1 MHAPLMDQA
10 PQGAALMERYY
21 RQGYWRKDTLW
32 DTLSQVA
39 QARPDA
45 IAFIDGERQLTY
57 GALLA
62 EARRFAGALCT
73 RGIERGEAVI
83 IHGRNALETVIAM
96 AGCWRQD
103 YVAIPVPPMFSSA
116 QLGAIAANS
125 GARVLFSCTE
135 RDPLEHA
142 AAAASACQLPCFV
155 TTEPRA
161 GAIAWA
167 DFLATGNDAPPPAP
181 AESDALAMLIYSSGT
196 TGAPKGVMHSSNTVR
211 ATAESIQRLHGIVPD
226 DRILVACQFGFVG
239 SVVFGLAVAMVS
251 GATGVLVGRWS
262 AALGLE
268 LIERHRITYSLF
280 MPTHVIDVL
289 AAPTLSSTDCSSFR
303 RGILAGITAQQR
315 QIASASL
322 CAQPLAMFGMSECV
336 GQTTTCEA
344 DPAAKRA
351 ATDGRTVPGAET
363 LIVDDDGRP
372 LPPGSVGNMLVRG
385 PSRCLGYYGAP
396 ELTRAAITD
405 DGYFRTGDLGSV
417 DEDGYFT
424 FASRAR
430 DVLRRGGI
438 TIVPSEIEEN
448 LHKDPAVHEAAI
460 VGVPDPRLGE
470 RACACVIAKPG
481 QAPTLASLNAGLEK
495 RGVAQY
501 LWPEMLM
508 LFDELPRTPSLKVKK
523 AEVLKL
529 VLARIAAAST

>member
-1 MHAPLMDQA
+1 MQLPLK
-10 PQGAALMERYY
+10 ERYY
-21 RQGYWRKDTLW
+21 SQGYWREDSLW

-39 QARPDA
+39 LARPDA
-45 IAFIDGERQLTY
+45 TAFIDGERQLTF

-62 EARRFAGALCT
+62 EAGRFAGALSA
-73 RGIERGEAVI
+73 RGIEPGEAVV

-96 AGCWRQD
+96 AGCWRQGL
-103 YVAIPVPPMFSSA
+103 VAVPVPPMFSCA
-116 QLGAIAANS
+116 QLGAIITNS
-125 GARVLFSCTE
+125 RARVLFSCTE
-135 RDPLEHA
+135 RDPLEQA
-142 AAAASACQLPCFV
+142 AAAAAACQLPCLL
-155 TTEPRA
+155 TMEARA

-167 DFLATGNDAPPPAP
+167 DFLATGSHGAPPPAP
-181 AESDALAMLIYSSGT
+181 AAPDALAMLIYSSGT

-239 SVVFGLAVAMVS
+239 SVVFGLAVAMVA

-268 LIERHRITYSLF
+268 LIERHRITYSLL
-280 MPTHVIDVL
+280 MPTHVIDLL
-289 AAPTLSSTDCSSFR
+289 AAPTLAGTDCSSFR
-303 RGILAGITAQQR
+303 RGILAGITAAQR
-315 QIASASL
+315 ERATAML
-322 CAQPLAMFGMSECV
+322 CARPLSMFGMSECV
-336 GQTTTCEA
+336 GQTTNSPD
-344 DPAAKRA
+344 DPPAKLA

-363 LIVDDDGRP
+363 LIVDDDG
-372 LPPGSVGNMLVRG
+372 LQVAPGCIGNMLVRG
-385 PSRCLGYYGAP
+385 PSRCLGYFGAP
-396 ELTRAAITD
+396 ELTRAAID
-405 DGYFRTGDLGSV
+405 DQGYFRTGDLGSV
-417 DEDGYFT
+417 DADGYFT

-438 TIVPSEIEEN
+438 TIVPAEIEEN

-523 AEVLKL
+523 PEVLKL
-529 VLARIAAAST
+529 VLARIAASA